1 MPALVFE
8 SAEEL
13 ESQFTGDFKLLPEEN
28 YVLEISSIEVETGK
42 TSKFAPEPH
51 DEWKTRFKVISFSDG
66 TPHYFEDGSEPE
78 RDVVLT
84 TWFDPAKKGM
94 VPRPAKTRKFLA
106 AALGVP
112 VESRIE
118 LPGGLEDLIGKRLVG
133 RVVHKMDG
141 KKVMRDRLDD
151 FFALRARPARRPA
164 PAAVPTADVEADA
177 ASLLAKAQ
185 EVFGEDAKF

>member
-1 MPALVFE
+1 MGTLIFE

-13 ESQFTGDFKLLPEEN
+13 ESAFSGDFKLLPEEN

-51 DEWKTRFKVISFSDG
+51 DEWKTRFKVISFADG
-66 TPHYFEDGSEPE
+66 TPHYFEDGSEPD
-78 RDVVLT
+78 RDVTLI

-94 VPRPAKTRKFLA
+94 VPRPSKTRKFLA
-106 AALGVP
+106 AALGQP
-112 VESRIE
+112 VESRLE
-118 LPGGLEDLIGKRLVG
+118 VPGGLEGLIGKRLVG
-133 RVVHKMDG
+133 RVIHKADS
-141 KKVMRDRLDD
+141 KRVMRDRIDD
-151 FFALRARPARRPA
+151 FFPLRTRPARRPA
-164 PAAVPTADVEADA
+164 AVKTEDVEADA